1 MTPPDLWWT
10 SGMESATTIF
20 DRLGGAAAIAAI
32 VADLYE
38 RARQDPELA
47 GYFHSTDLE
56 VQRKKLAEMIGEA
69 LGGPQAPWL
78 LGLDEAH
85 RGRGVTHR
93 HFSLMAAHLMDVL
106 IDRKVDP
113 DEADTVMN
121 WLTASRDVVVEDP
134 DY

>member
-1 MTPPDLWWT
+1 MD
-10 SGMESATTIF
+10 SAATIF
-20 DRLGGAAAIAAI
+20 ERLGGAAAIAAI

-38 RARQDPELA
+38 RARQDPELTQ
-47 GYFHSTDLE
+47 YFHLTDLE

-69 LGGPQAPWL
+69 LGGPAAPWL
-78 LGLDEAH
+78 MGLEEAH

-106 IDRKVDP
+106 IDRDVDA
-113 DEADTVMN
+113 DEANAVMN

-134 DY
+134 EY